1 MKNIGMKRISTYL
14 AMFALVLLFG
24 ACGEGNVGD
33 SEFTGNEIRME
44 LIPGTVSGNT
54 TSGSLLIR
62 ERTDGNAQLDIT
74 LNNILSGAEHPVHLH
89 FGSLEDDGEVATL
102 LTTIREVDG
111 VGQSSTILTSLDN
124 DTQVNYSNM
133 LTFNG
138 SIKIHFEA
146 SGPLEDEILGSTN
159 IGMNM
164 GGNEAYLNGTK
175 SITTCNSNF

>member
-14 AMFALVLLFG
+14 AMFALVLIIG
-24 ACGEGNVGD
+24 ACDEGNSGD

-74 LNNILSGAEHPVHLH
+74 LNNVLSGAEHPVHLH
-89 FGSLEDDGEVATL
+89 FGSLEDNGEVATF

-111 VGQSSTILTSLDN
+111 VGKSSTILTSLDN

>member
-24 ACGEGNVGD
+24 ACDEGNGGD

-54 TSGSLLIR
+54 TSGSLVIR

-89 FGSLEDDGEVATL
+89 FGSLEDNGEVATF

-124 DTQVNYSNM
+124 DTQVNYSSM

-159 IGMNM
+159 VGMNA
-164 GGNEAYLNGTK
+164 GENAAYLNGTK

>member
-14 AMFALVLLFG
+14 AMFSLLLLFG
-24 ACGEGNVGD
+24 ACSESTGGD
-33 SEFTGNEIRME
+33 SEFTGNEVRME

-74 LNNILSGAEHPVHLH
+74 LNNVLSGAEHPVHLH
-89 FGSLEDDGEVATL
+89 FGSLEDNGEVATF
-102 LTTIREVDG
+102 LTTVREVDG
-111 VGQSSTILTSLDN
+111 VGQSSTILTNLDN
-124 DTQVNYSNM
+124 DTQVSYSNI

-138 SIKIHFEA
+138 SIKIHFES
-146 SGPLEDEILGSTN
+146 SGPLEDAILGSTN

-164 GGNEAYLNGTK
+164 GGNEAYLNGSK